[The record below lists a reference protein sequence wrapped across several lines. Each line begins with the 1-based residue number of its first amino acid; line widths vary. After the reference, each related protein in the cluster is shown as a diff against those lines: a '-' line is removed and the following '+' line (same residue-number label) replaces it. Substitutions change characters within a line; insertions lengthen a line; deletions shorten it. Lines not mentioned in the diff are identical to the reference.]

1 MRHAPLALLLLA
13 LAGCSSIDP
22 FTREGVWRPRG
33 ANEANLRLHVA
44 DPLTLEHGIDDPR
57 SDGQAS
63 VAAIR
68 RLRTDRLHPLA
79 AASVARM
86 QATGTAGAA
95 PSSSAGAGDGGR

>member
-1 MRHAPLALLLLA
+1 MMRHAPLALLLLA
-13 LAGCSSIDP
+13 LGGCSSLDP
-22 FTREGVWRPRG
+22 YTREGVWRPRG

-95 PSSSAGAGDGGR
+95 PSSAGASDGGR